1 MPPEVRD
8 QQLETIIPYYRNLSN
23 SEMNDVVKI
32 DSSLAA
38 MQLMLVARSHGFE
51 ADQLAEAFSLDKNR
65 YIPVMILSIG
75 KAMETGY
82 DSVCLDAEKLT
93 TFK

>member
-1 MPPEVRD
+1 MPPEVRN

-32 DSSLAA
+32 DSGLAA

-82 DSVCLDAEKLT
+82 DSVYLDAEKLT